1 MMSTMLMITG
11 LCFLLILPS
20 GFLLSR
26 IGKPYH
32 VVIIT
37 IHKLAGVA
45 LALYLAPMLIRRQQ
59 SGSLAS
65 PGMITT
71 AMTVLFFLVLVV
83 SGSLLSAEREFP
95 PVVRVLHKVFPYL
108 AVVATGIL
116 LFVAF

>member
-1 MMSTMLMITG
+1 MSTTLIFTG

-20 GFLLSR
+20 GYLLSR

-32 VVIIT
+32 MAIIT

-45 LALYLAPMLIRRQQ
+45 LAIYLAPVLIRRYQ
-59 SGSLAS
+59 SGSLAP

-71 AMTVLFFLVLVV
+71 AVTVLFFLVLVV

-95 PVVRVLHKVFPYL
+95 PLFKTFHRVFPYL
-108 AVVATGIL
+108 TVLATGVL
-116 LFVAF
+116 VWLFI